1 VSDAAPGAGGPG
13 RAERAALA
21 DLAVRTAREAGA
33 LVLAGLD
40 HARSVA
46 ATKSSLTD
54 VVTEVD
60 RASERLIVGRLLE
73 ARPHDAILGEE
84 GGGSAGSSGVRWLVD
99 PIDGTVNYLYGHPG
113 FAISIAAELGGE
125 LVAGTVFDPWR
136 DELFC
141 ASQGAGATRNG
152 LAIHCN
158 TVETPALALV
168 ATGFSYRAERRARQA
183 RVLAELLP
191 AIRDVRRV
199 GSAALDLCGVAI
211 GRVDGYYE
219 TDLNPWDLAAG
230 TLIAREAGALVTD
243 LTGEGPPSTTQ
254 GVLAANP
261 RLHGALAA
269 LLGDAELRVSSA

>member
-1 VSDAAPGAGGPG
+1 MSDAAPGAGGPE
-13 RAERAALA
+13 RTEPTELAE
-21 DLAVRTAREAGA
+21 LAVRTAREAGT

-60 RASERLIVGRLLE
+60 RASEQLIVGRLLE

-113 FAISIAAELGGE
+113 FAISIAAELDGE
-125 LVAGTVFDPWR
+125 LIAGTVFDPWR

-141 ASQGAGATRNG
+141 ASRGGGATRNG
-152 LAIHCN
+152 LAIHCT
-158 TVETPALALV
+158 TVDSPPLALV

-191 AIRDVRRV
+191 DIRDVRRV
-199 GSAALDLCGVAI
+199 GSAALDLCGVAV

-219 TDLNPWDLAAG
+219 SDLNPWDLAAG
-230 TLIAREAGALVTD
+230 ALIAREAGALVTD
-243 LTGEGPPSTTQ
+243 LTGQGPPNTTH

-261 RLHGALAA
+261 VLHAALAA
-269 LLGDAELRVSSA
+269 LLRQAELRVSSA